1 MHRLHTEIQPHGGA
15 KGLVERRD
23 ARRHLADR
31 VDDILQH
38 SEAFLGT
45 ETDLHAAVSD
55 ICREAIERAETYG
68 EYRRNYL
75 TVHSMNCSASKQSG
89 QHVLGALHVRLCF
102 LRSHPLEPH
111 RQSPKL
117 GIPESA
123 HRASYWQC
131 PTGCLS
137 H

>member
-1 MHRLHTEIQPHGGA
+1 VHRLHTEIQPHGGA

-38 SEAFLGT
+38 SEASLGT
-45 ETDLHAAVSD
+45 ETDLDAAVSD

-75 TVHSMNCSASKQSG
+75 TVHSMKGDHMPRPWLGSFSSRVNNLSWAACSRFFACSV
-89 QHVLGALHVRLCF
+89 VLLAQPPSRAAPAV
-102 LRSHPLEPH
+102 
-111 RQSPKL
+111 
-117 GIPESA
+117 PE
-123 HRASYWQC
+123 
-131 PTGCLS
+131 TGNT
-137 H
+137 